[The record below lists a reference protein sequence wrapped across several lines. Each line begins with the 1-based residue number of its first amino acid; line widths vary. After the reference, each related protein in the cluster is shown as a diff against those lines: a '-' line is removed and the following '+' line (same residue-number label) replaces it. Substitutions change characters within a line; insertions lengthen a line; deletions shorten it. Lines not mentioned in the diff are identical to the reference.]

1 MKNYIFPILAIL
13 LMAGNGTAQHVNLG
27 IKGGLNAYT
36 ISNESN
42 NNTDPLV
49 SFHLGILGHIHLDR
63 QLALQ
68 PELLYSGQGAKSASN
83 LASGKIELGYLNIPV
98 LFQYMFDNG
107 FRLEAGPQVGLL
119 LSAKSKVGNLSTDI
133 KDNLET
139 LDAGLLVGVGYIHPP
154 TGFGVDARY
163 QFGLTNI
170 NKSNNFKSYN
180 RGFQLGVF
188 YQFKHRN

>member
-1 MKNYIFPILAIL
+1 MKNYVFPILAIL
-13 LMAGNGTAQHVNLG
+13 FMAGNLAAQHVNFG

-36 ISNESN
+36 LSNESN

-49 SFHLGILGHIHLDR
+49 SFHLGILGHIHLAR

-83 LASGKIELGYLNIPV
+83 IAGGKIELGYLNIPV

-107 FRLEAGPQVGLL
+107 FRLEAGPQVGIL
-119 LSAKSKVGNLSTDI
+119 LSAKSKVGNLSSDI
-133 KDNLET
+133 KNNLES
-139 LDAGLLVGVGYIHPP
+139 LDAGLLVGLGYIHPP

-170 NKSNNFKSYN
+170 NKTSNFKSYN

-188 YQFKHRN
+188 YQFNHRN